1 MPDLER
7 DEPQERAE
15 HQQCTEP
22 DGQECAGAPHA
33 QPGAAAGE
41 ARSRGDDGHEID
53 GDRLK
58 EYDEQSP
65 RHAASTAAGVR
76 VREALL
82 HVSRSQVVV
91 AVVLGLL
98 AMGFVMQVRARAND
112 TSYATARRADL
123 VQMADGLDAEARRL
137 EGDLRALE
145 ETRRALESNRGS
157 AEVARS
163 ASRARLDELAILAGT
178 APAQGPGVRITI
190 TDVKHKVDVA
200 MLLDAL
206 EEMRDAGAEAIEL
219 NDAVRVVAQSW
230 VGGTPGATT
239 VDGRPVAGTIVLDV
253 IGDPHA
259 LEEAARFR
267 GGLATEVTSPAVGAA
282 ITIERSER
290 IEVTS
295 LHAVAAPQYARPA
308 R

>member
-1 MPDLER
+1 MPDLEPEEHAE
-7 DEPQERAE
+7 EPVTDQ
-15 HQQCTEP
+15 EP
-22 DGQECAGAPHA
+22 DGATNT
-33 QPGAAAGE
+33 
-41 ARSRGDDGHEID
+41 ARSRGDDGREID
-53 GDRLK
+53 GDRLE

-65 RHAASTAAGVR
+65 RHATATPAGVR

-82 HVSRSQVVV
+82 HVSRSQIVV

-123 VQMADGLDAEARRL
+123 VQMADGLDAETRRL
-137 EGDLRALE
+137 EGDLRSLE

-157 AEVARS
+157 AEVARN

-178 APAQGPGVRITI
+178 AAAQGPGVRITI

-219 NDAVRVVAQSW
+219 NDTVRVVAQSS
-230 VGGTPGATT
+230 VGGTTGATT

-295 LHAVAAPQYARPA
+295 LHAVAPPQYARPA